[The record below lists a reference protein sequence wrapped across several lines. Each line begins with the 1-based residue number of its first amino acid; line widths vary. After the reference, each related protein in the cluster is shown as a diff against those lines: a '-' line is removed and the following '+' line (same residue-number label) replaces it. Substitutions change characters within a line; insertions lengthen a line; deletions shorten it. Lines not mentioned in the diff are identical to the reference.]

1 MRQMRKVLI
10 ATPEPP
16 VGETNKVTLNL
27 NDSVQAV
34 LDDIDDVL
42 SRCGEQ
48 YDP

>member
-1 MRQMRKVLI
+1 MRKVLI
-10 ATPEPP
+10 ATPEPHD
-16 VGETNKVTLNL
+16 GETNKVTLRL